1 RELRERRDVVTGRR
15 VHAAEVR
22 RGSRH
27 GLGGV
32 PERAGADGEDLFEL
46 LRGPG
51 VLTLPVPDVAEVLEG
66 ARVLGMVFAESA
78 RQDLDRRRKRLLCG
92 VVLTEPPLLPP
103 EIGQRRREKRAVF
116 VQSAQD
122 HGLAAPRL

>member
-1 RELRERRDVVTGRR
+1 RELREGRDIVTGRR

-22 RGSRH
+22 RGSRD
-27 GLGGV
+27 GLGVV
-32 PERAGADGEDLFEL
+32 PERAAADGEDLLEL

-78 RQDLDRRRKRLLCG
+78 RQDLDRLRERLLGG
-92 VVLTEPPLLPP
+92 VVVTE
-103 EIGQRRREKRAVF
+103 RRRRPKW
-116 VQSAQD
+116 
-122 HGLAAPRL
+122 